1 MTSNIGVKKLQ
12 EFGGGVGYT
21 TTKNVFSDQEKKTQL
36 LKKELKQ
43 FFAPEFLN
51 RVDDVIVF
59 NTLSKDDIKKI
70 VDIELSK
77 LLNRL
82 TTMDYNILFDESVNE
97 HISKIGYDEMY
108 GARPM
113 KRAIQDTLEDFISEE
128 ILKGTLSQEHK
139 YLLKIVDEQPAI
151 TKRRGK

>member
-1 MTSNIGVKKLQ
+1 
-12 EFGGGVGYT
+12 
-21 TTKNVFSDQEKKTQL
+21 
-36 LKKELKQ
+36 
-43 FFAPEFLN
+43 
-51 RVDDVIVF
+51 
-59 NTLSKDDIKKI
+59 
-70 VDIELSK
+70 
-77 LLNRL
+77 
-82 TTMDYNILFDESVNE
+82 MDYNILFDESVNE

-139 YLLKIVDEQPAI
+139 YLLKIVDEQPTI